1 MPSIPFPA
9 APQGPVPAGASGAA
23 GPATGRPPLISVVVP
38 CFDEEAVLERT
49 HRRLTTVLGAL
60 PDCAHEVVYVDD
72 GSRDGTWRTL
82 TSLSGG
88 DPAVR
93 LVRLTRNFGHQQ
105 AILAGLRAATGDA
118 VITMDADLQ
127 DPPELIPELV
137 ERWRAG
143 WSVVSARRTSRAGE
157 SRFKVVT
164 AHVYYRLLAALA
176 DQPVALDTGD
186 FRLLDR
192 AVVRLLTELPEGEP
206 YLRGSVC
213 WAGFPEVSVGYERLP
228 RPAGRSKYS
237 LRKMAELSRRGL
249 VSCSPVPARMP
260 AVVGVAWLGGAAMTA
275 AVRRHRLPLAAW
287 TFGCEAVLLG
297 LLGEYLRLVHREL
310 RGRPPYVL
318 LERHPPQPDEP
329 AAPAEAAGEA
339 VLPLPVARTR
349 AAR

>member
-1 MPSIPFPA
+1 MPSI
-9 APQGPVPAGASGAA
+9 
-23 GPATGRPPLISVVVP
+23 PLISVVVP
-38 CFDEEAVLERT
+38 CYDEEAVLERT
-49 HRRLTTVLGAL
+49 HRRLTAVLRRL

-82 TSLSGG
+82 ASLTGG

-105 AILAGLRAATGDA
+105 AILAGLRAAAGDA
-118 VITMDADLQ
+118 VVTMDADLQ

-157 SRFKVVT
+157 SRFKVIT

-192 AVVRLLTELPEGEP
+192 AVVHLLTGLPEGEP

-213 WAGFPEVSVGYERLP
+213 WAGFPETSVAYDRLP

-237 LRKMAELSRRGL
+237 LRKMADLSRRGL
-249 VSCSPVPARMP
+249 VSCSPAPARVPA
-260 AVVGVAWLGGAAMTA
+260 VIGLTWLGGAAMTA

-318 LERHPPQPDEP
+318 LERHPPQP
-329 AAPAEAAGEA
+329 AGQAAGG
-339 VLPLPVARTR
+339 VPDGTVRPLAVARSAQDR
-349 AAR
+349 AAQ